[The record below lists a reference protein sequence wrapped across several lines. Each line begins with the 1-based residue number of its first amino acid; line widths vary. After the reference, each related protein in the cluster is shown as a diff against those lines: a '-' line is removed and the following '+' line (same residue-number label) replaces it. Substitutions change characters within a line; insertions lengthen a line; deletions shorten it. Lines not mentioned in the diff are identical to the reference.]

1 MRIPTARL
9 SRRFAARGDGAPD
22 TNNPGTSEWAALM
35 LYGVTFV
42 QTTTPLL
49 TALDALA
56 QTPKRAYDKQVMAHT

>member
-1 MRIPTARL
+1 
-9 SRRFAARGDGAPD
+9 
-22 TNNPGTSEWAALM
+22 M

-56 QTPKRAYDKQVMAHT
+56 QTPKRAYDKRVMAHTRMKDIG